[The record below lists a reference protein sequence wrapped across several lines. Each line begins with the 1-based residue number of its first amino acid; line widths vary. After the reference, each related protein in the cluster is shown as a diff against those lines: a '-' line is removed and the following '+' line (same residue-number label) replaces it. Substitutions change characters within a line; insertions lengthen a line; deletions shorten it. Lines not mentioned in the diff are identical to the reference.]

1 MNKNKLIVT
10 VTVIGILTAISSSSC
25 SLFEPRI
32 PEDPSNEGVVWL
44 YPSSPDI
51 VVENMQSA
59 LNGRSS
65 LYLDCFDESFI
76 FYADTN
82 DINEYPTYDFSN
94 WTLIDE
100 GFTVTTAL
108 YSVVPSDSAITSE
121 FFIDLSHPDPPAPA
135 DSVTIY
141 RDYSISIPQ
150 SYHSGTATPAVGIAE
165 LHMVE
170 DSDGL
175 WSIRAWHDLQHP
187 DATWVTWAVAK
198 AYYR

>member
-1 MNKNKLIVT
+1 MNKNKLIVI
-10 VTVIGILTAISSSSC
+10 VTVIGILTAISTSSC
-25 SLFEPRI
+25 SLFEPRT
-32 PEDPSNEGVVWL
+32 PEDPSNAGVVWL

-51 VVENMQSA
+51 VVENMQAA
-59 LNGRSS
+59 LNGRSA

-76 FYADTN
+76 FYADTS
-82 DINEYPTYDFSN
+82 DINDYPTYDFSN

-100 GFTVTTAL
+100 GFTVTTAM
-108 YSVVPSDSAITSE
+108 YAVVPSDSTITAE
-121 FFIDLSHPDPPAPA
+121 FLIDMGHPDPPAPA

-141 RDYSISIPQ
+141 REYSIAIPQ
-150 SYHSGTATPAVGIAE
+150 TYHSGTATPAVGIAE

-175 WSIRAWHDLQHP
+175 WSIRAWHDVRHEE
-187 DATWVTWAVAK
+187 ATWVTWAVAK